1 MTISS
6 RSSGILMHLSCLPG
20 KYGIGD
26 LGQSACEFVDFL
38 SETGTKYWQ
47 LLPLNPTGYGNSP
60 YQGLSANACNPLFID
75 PEQLVEFCLL
85 NTEDLSKLL
94 NLPKLKVDF
103 QKVINFKRRLL
114 EKAFSAFYS
123 SKRSPLKNEF
133 ENYKQSNQSWLEDY
147 CFFMVIRE
155 NYHLTSW
162 KDWPNPL
169 KFREPQAILFFE
181 EQHTEELEFHAF
193 LQFIFHLQWQNL
205 REVAHNKG
213 IHFIGDI
220 PIFLGYDCADVWAY
234 PDLFKLND
242 RLEPQV
248 VAGVPPDFFSP
259 TGQLWGNPLYDW
271 EDHHQDRYRWWIKRI
286 KETLK
291 YVDII
296 RLDHFRGFAGYYQI
310 PSGAETAEEGEWIA
324 GPGSELFNVIKSDL
338 GYLPFIAED
347 LGTITPDVID
357 LRDRFDLP
365 GMKILQFAFGGNS
378 INDYLP
384 HNYPINC
391 VAYTGTHDNPPSLGW
406 YNNTASENERSFCRQ
421 YLGKTTESIPY
432 AMIRSIWS
440 SVAKLA
446 IAPMQDVL
454 VLGTNARM
462 NIPATS
468 QGNWQWRMKPG
479 AVTDEIKNWLGEI
492 NMIYN
497 RSLHI

>member
-26 LGQSACEFVDFL
+26 LGQSAYEFVDFL

-47 LLPLNPTGYGNSP
+47 VLPLNPTGYGNSP
-60 YQGLSANACNPLFID
+60 YQGLSAFAGNPLFID
-75 PEQLVEFCLL
+75 PDHLAELRLL
-85 NTEDLSKLL
+85 KTEDFS
-94 NLPKLKVDF
+94 NSPRLPKQNVNF
-103 QKVINFKRRLL
+103 NKVIRFKRRLL

-123 SKRSPLKNEF
+123 SKRSPFKNEF
-133 ENYKQSNQSWLEDY
+133 EKYKELNQVWLENY
-147 CFFMVIRE
+147 CLFMAIRE
-155 NYHLTSW
+155 NYHLASW

-169 KFREPQAILFFE
+169 RFREPQAILFFE
-181 EQHTEELEFHAF
+181 EQHNKEVEFHAF

-205 REVAHNKG
+205 REYSHNKG

-234 PDLFKLND
+234 PELFKLNN
-242 RLEPQV
+242 RLEPPV
-248 VAGVPPDFFSP
+248 VAGVPPDYFSP

-271 EDHHQDRYRWWIKRI
+271 EIHHQNCYHWWIKRF

-291 YVDII
+291 FVDVI

-310 PSGAETAEEGEWIA
+310 PSGAETAEEGEWVT
-324 GPGSELFNVIKSDL
+324 GPGSELFNAIKSDL

-347 LGTITPDVID
+347 LGTVTPDVID
-357 LRDRFDLP
+357 LRDRFALP

-384 HNYPINC
+384 YNYPINC

-406 YNNTASENERSFCRQ
+406 YQNTASENERQLCRQ
-421 YLGKTTESIPY
+421 YLGKTREFIPH

-440 SVAKLA
+440 STAKLA

-454 VLGTNARM
+454 ALGTNARM
-462 NIPATS
+462 NTPATF
-468 QGNWQWRMKPG
+468 QGNWRWRMKPG
-479 AVTDEIKNWLGEI
+479 AVTDEIKTWLSEI
-492 NMIYN
+492 NMVYN